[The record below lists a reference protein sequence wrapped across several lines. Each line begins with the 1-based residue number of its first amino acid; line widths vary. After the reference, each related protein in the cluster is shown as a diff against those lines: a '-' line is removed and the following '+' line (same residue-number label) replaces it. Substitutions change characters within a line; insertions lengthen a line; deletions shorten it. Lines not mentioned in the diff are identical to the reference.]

1 VPRSQP
7 REASSGATSAASD
20 PRPLLLLLD
29 GHSLAYRAFF
39 ALPDTLRTSSGEL
52 TNAVHGFVSML
63 VRLLV
68 ERAPAAIAVAFDVGE
83 DEERTA
89 AYEDYKAGRDEM
101 PDELATQIDRLHEVL
116 AALGIATV
124 EVQGI
129 EADDVLATMATNA
142 VGDGYRVEI
151 VTGDRDA
158 MQLVDDDV
166 TVLYTLKGISEV
178 AEMTPAAVQER
189 FGVPPDRYVQLAA
202 LRGDGSDNLPGVPGV
217 GAKTAAKLLTDFGGI
232 EDVYARIDEVAGR
245 KVPEMLVE
253 HRAAVDRNLA
263 LMTLRRDVALDV
275 GTADLVRSQVDR
287 EGLEALFVELELRT
301 IGARVRKELLGED
314 GSPPSGAPS
323 SAPSVVDPSADR
335 AEDGASG
342 GGVSD
347 HGEEHVA
354 DVASPVLLDAVALE
368 AWLATATGVV
378 ALVVES
384 DGRPPEVRTRRVGL
398 AASGLPPA
406 VVPEELCRPGASSGF
421 DALLAD
427 PQRRLVVHDAKLL
440 HQALGVDG
448 RVIDG
453 VALDSLLAGYLL
465 APELRDHQLAPLVA
479 LHLGRDAAGGAGED
493 REGRLDL
500 DVDGD
505 AWASVA
511 HAAADLL
518 ELAPVLE
525 RTLDERDQRALHD
538 DIELPLAVVLA
549 RIEDA
554 GIAIDV
560 DVLSELRGE
569 LGGRVEEL
577 AAEVHRHAGR
587 EFNVASSQQL
597 QVVLFEELGLPRTR
611 RTKTGHST
619 DAAALADL
627 AVDYPIVGAVLEW
640 REVSK
645 LLSTYVDALPP
656 LVNARTG
663 RIHTT
668 LSQTIAATGRLS
680 SSHPNLQNIPVRR
693 PEGRAVRRAF
703 VTGEGYATLLV
714 ADYSQIELRILAHLS
729 EDHGLLE
736 AFAAGEDVH
745 ATTAARLFDVE
756 LEAVDS
762 TTRDRAKAVN
772 YGLAYGLTAFGLA
785 RQLGIPGDEA
795 QAIVD
800 AYDERFPGVRTY
812 LDDVVA
818 RAARDG
824 YTTTLYGRRRHLPD
838 LTSSDR
844 NRRQIAERMALNAP
858 IQGTAADV
866 IKLAMIA
873 LDRALADA
881 AVRSRQILQVHD
893 EVIVEVAPGEEDEV
907 RTLTV
912 EALSGVADLRVP
924 LEVDTA
930 FGRTWFDAQKH

>member
-1 VPRSQP
+1 
-7 REASSGATSAASD
+7 
-20 PRPLLLLLD
+20 
-29 GHSLAYRAFF
+29 
-39 ALPDTLRTSSGEL
+39 
-52 TNAVHGFVSML
+52 
-63 VRLLV
+63 
-68 ERAPAAIAVAFDVGE
+68 
-83 DEERTA
+83 
-89 AYEDYKAGRDEM
+89 
-101 PDELATQIDRLHEVL
+101 
-116 AALGIATV
+116 
-124 EVQGI
+124 
-129 EADDVLATMATNA
+129 
-142 VGDGYRVEI
+142 
-151 VTGDRDA
+151 
-158 MQLVDDDV
+158 
-166 TVLYTLKGISEV
+166 
-178 AEMTPAAVQER
+178 
-189 FGVPPDRYVQLAA
+189 
-202 LRGDGSDNLPGVPGV
+202 
-217 GAKTAAKLLTDFGGI
+217 
-232 EDVYARIDEVAGR
+232 
-245 KVPEMLVE
+245 
-253 HRAAVDRNLA
+253 
-263 LMTLRRDVALDV
+263 
-275 GTADLVRSQVDR
+275 
-287 EGLEALFVELELRT
+287 
-301 IGARVRKELLGED
+301 
-314 GSPPSGAPS
+314 
-323 SAPSVVDPSADR
+323 
-335 AEDGASG
+335 
-342 GGVSD
+342 
-347 HGEEHVA
+347 
-354 DVASPVLLDAVALE
+354 VLLDAAALE
-368 AWLATATGVV
+368 SWLEGATDVIAV
-378 ALVVES
+378 VVES
-384 DGRPPEVRTRRVGL
+384 EGRPPEVRVRRLGL
-398 AASGLPPA
+398 ATVGRAPA
-406 VVPEELCRPGASSGF
+406 VVPEELCRPGASSAF

-427 PQRRLVVHDAKLL
+427 PQLRLVVHDAKLVQ
-440 HQALGVDG
+440 QALGAGG
-448 RVIDG
+448 RLIDG
-453 VALDSLLAGYLL
+453 IALDSLLAGYLL
-465 APELRDHQLAPLVA
+465 APELRDHQLASLVE
-479 LHLGRDAAGGAGED
+479 LHLGRDAAAGKGED

-505 AWASVA
+505 GWAAVG
-511 HAAADLL
+511 HAASDLL

-525 RTLDERDQRALHD
+525 GALEERGQRGLHD

-549 RIEDA
+549 GIEDA

-560 DVLSELRGE
+560 DVLTELRGE

-577 AAEVHRHAGR
+577 ATEVHRHAGR
-587 EFNVASSQQL
+587 EFNVGSSQQL
-597 QVVLFEELGLPRTR
+597 QVVLFDELGLPRTR
-611 RTKTGHST
+611 RTKTGYST

-627 AVDYPIVGAVLEW
+627 AVDYPIVGALLEW

-656 LVNARTG
+656 LVNPRTG

-745 ATTAARLFDVE
+745 ATTAARLFD
-756 LEAVDS
+756 LDLDAVDS

-873 LDRALADA
+873 LDRALAGA
-881 AVRSRQILQVHD
+881 GVRSRQILQVHD

-907 RTLTV
+907 RGLTV
-912 EALSGVADLRVP
+912 DALAGVADLRVP